1 MASGAVVAGEV
12 VMAVVQ
18 TTQHARST
26 GLNIKQ
32 AQSTAN
38 YFVGGGAAAVLVV
51 VGGGVS
57 QDIWMTKATYL
68 R

>member
-38 YFVGGGAAAVLVV
+38 CDLPI
-51 VGGGVS
+51 VS
-57 QDIWMTKATYL
+57 WDPL
-68 R
+68 EC